1 MIDQVIWLIANISA
15 TSHSLKKKMLSSS
28 YIIEQM
34 NRLITQNSKIKKGH
48 LKTILWCC
56 SNLAQ
61 PSMDDV
67 EEHLTED
74 ELLQLVMIFVA
85 AIEIDTSESSDN
97 SDVDSILELGLF
109 GLIRIMK
116 IPSERIVEF
125 ISKRDALM
133 N

>member
-1 MIDQVIWLIANISA
+1 
-15 TSHSLKKKMLSSS
+15 
-28 YIIEQM
+28 
-34 NRLITQNSKIKKGH
+34 
-48 LKTILWCC
+48 
-56 SNLAQ
+56 
-61 PSMDDV
+61 
-67 EEHLTED
+67 
-74 ELLQLVMIFVA
+74 MIFVA